1 MLFICFHIQ
10 VHNHILLFRRS
21 YSMKKHHLL
30 ATLLALVLM
39 VSALPMT
46 ASAYTIT
53 TVQVPSIV
61 RINVDGSFV
70 SDTNAY
76 LDSNGDVRV
85 PTGED
90 LLKIFP
96 KELKDTVI
104 AYDPSTGVVV
114 KDYINALG
122 YSYRLLD
129 DYYTSL
135 QRGYTLYIYT
145 GKNDNW
151 MNYFPGT
158 NFEYPEVYI
167 NGVYTPLSSPYFYW
181 NLDLSKYQAPVFSGN
196 RVYLN
201 NDGNT
206 PVEVF
211 VDGKLIHFP
220 DQQPIVMNPGRTMVP
235 IRMIAEMLGC
245 KVDWDNAQRC
255 AVIAQGKNT
264 MYIYPGSTSY
274 VFNGKYYDMDVTPVL
289 LNNRTMVPLR
299 FIAERFGYKVD
310 FQSGDVL
317 TVTLN
322 KQ

>member
-46 ASAYTIT
+46 ASATAITI
-53 TVQVPSIV
+53 VPGANSV
-61 RINVDGSFV
+61 LINVDGSFV
-70 SDTNAY
+70 SDVHAY
-76 LDSNGDVRV
+76 LDSNSDVRV

-104 AYDPSTGVVV
+104 AYDPSAGILV
-114 KDYINALG
+114 KDYINSFG
-122 YSYRLLD
+122 YDYSLLR
-129 DYYTSL
+129 DYYASH
-135 QRGYTLYIYT
+135 QSVYTLYIYT
-145 GKNDNW
+145 GKNGNS
-151 MNYFPGT
+151 PGS
-158 NFEYPEVYI
+158 NLEYPEVYF
-167 NGVYTPLSSPYFYW
+167 NGIYTPMSTIYQYW
-181 NLDLSKYQAPVFSGN
+181 NIDFSKYKSIVFSGN

-206 PVEVF
+206 PVEVI

-220 DQQPIVMNPGRTMVP
+220 DQQPIVMSPGRTMVP

-245 KVDWDNAQRC
+245 KVDWDGAQRC
-255 AVIAQGKNT
+255 AVITQGKNT

-310 FQSGDVL
+310 FQSGDVF
-317 TVTLN
+317 TVTLS